1 MQFGKTAIDYTKRSS
16 VGVELPSVQL
26 CFGMGMMVLDLK
38 EVGTVL
44 SQRDWLNM
52 SVNTPDS
59 RWAQALQDTFRT
71 GCFTGV
77 NPTKGAAD
85 IGLTDDERTVQTG
98 EDSVTSAEGSV
109 TVV

>member
-1 MQFGKTAIDYTKRSS
+1 MFQAVIKTGQF
-16 VGVELPSVQL
+16 LL
-26 CFGMGMMVLDLK
+26 FGMGMMVLDLK
-38 EVGTVL
+38 QVGAVL

-71 GCFTGV
+71 GWV
-77 NPTKGAAD
+77 DPTKGAAD